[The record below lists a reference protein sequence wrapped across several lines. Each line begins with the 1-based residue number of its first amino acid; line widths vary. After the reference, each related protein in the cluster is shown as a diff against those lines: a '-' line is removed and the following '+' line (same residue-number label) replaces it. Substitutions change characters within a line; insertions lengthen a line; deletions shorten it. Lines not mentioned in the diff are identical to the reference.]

1 MGVKVWKQRHPTMP
15 TLLKVRAMTKVI
27 HNISCVKIKKF
38 DGNDLF
44 VDGGHECQ
52 DL

>member
-1 MGVKVWKQRHPTMP
+1 MGVKVWKRRHPTIP
-15 TLLKVRAMTKVI
+15 HSWKVRAMIKVI
-27 HNISCVKIKKF
+27 HNITYVKIKKF